1 MKKEECKK
9 ADVTGA
15 PHAGSGKLTDYKKH
29 GSWMMNQM
37 EKGYDKC
44 DRGIKVDYTDPEHKR
59 FAAVAARIA
68 SESIKITKTYE
79 YVSNS
84 NGVEIYLKW
93 MAQGDMKVVTLDE
106 MNAIA
111 EMLKIKSS
119 DDMSLFVL
127 WTEKSGVERTFQDYE
142 AKLSFARPTGIYVA
156 QSVYMPK
163 GADGLDKFLEEAGFE
178 KVEEK

>member
-1 MKKEECKK
+1 MKKEDCKK

-15 PHAGSGKLTDYKKH
+15 PYAGSGKLTDYKKD

-79 YVSNS
+79 YIPNS

-93 MAQGDMKVVTLDE
+93 MAQSDIKVVSLDE
-106 MNAIA
+106 MSAIT
-111 EMLKIKSS
+111 EMLKVKSN
-119 DDMSLFVL
+119 DDMSLFIL
-127 WTEKSGVERTFQDYE
+127 WMEKSGVERTIQDYE
-142 AKLSFARPTGIYVA
+142 AKLSFAKPTGIYVA
-156 QSVYMPK
+156 HSVYMPK
-163 GADGLDKFLEEAGFE
+163 GADGLDKFLADAGFE
-178 KVEEK
+178 KTEEK

>member
-1 MKKEECKK
+1 MKKEDCKK

-15 PHAGSGKLTDYKKH
+15 PYAGSGKLTDYKKD

-68 SESIKITKTYE
+68 SESIKITKTYG

-93 MAQGDMKVVTLDE
+93 MAQGDIKVVSLD
-106 MNAIA
+106 
-111 EMLKIKSS
+111 
-119 DDMSLFVL
+119 
-127 WTEKSGVERTFQDYE
+127 EKSGVDRTFQDYE

-178 KVEEK
+178 KAEEK